1 VLVSVLVSMWKLL
14 SPLRMG
20 TRPLF
25 DKWMVVMSYIHRMN
39 IAALNLNLL
48 PVLDALLAERSVS
61 RAGAR
66 LGLSQPAVS
75 NALAQLREVLK
86 DPLLVRQAGGMVPTE
101 RALALEGPLR
111 AGLLALEE
119 GLERPAV
126 FDPATAVRDF
136 TIMTNDFVAYAMLPR
151 LIARLQVEA
160 PRVHLQVRAWQEHLV
175 PPDLASGA
183 ADLVLGFNRGL
194 PAGHK
199 ASPLFMDRFL
209 FVARKGH
216 PKIRGKITLAT
227 YTKLA
232 HVLVSH
238 EPNARGV
245 FDDLLAQRGL
255 VRNVA
260 LRVSHFLLVPP
271 IVAATDYVAALSEIV
286 ARSMAASLPLQ
297 LLKMPLQAPG
307 AMVHMVWHERTA
319 ASPAH
324 SWLRGI
330 VEQVGLGVA
339 ASCET
344 ALKNH

>member
-1 VLVSVLVSMWKLL
+1 
-14 SPLRMG
+14 MG
-20 TRPLF
+20 TEPLF
-25 DKWMVVMSYIHRMN
+25 DKWMVLIPYIHGMN
-39 IAALNLNLL
+39 MSALNLNLL

-86 DPLLVRQAGGMVPTE
+86 DPLLVRQAGGMAPTE
-101 RALALEGPLR
+101 RALALAGPLR
-111 AGLLALEE
+111 AGLLALEQ

-136 TIMTNDFVAYAMLPR
+136 TIMTNDFVAFAMLPR

-160 PRVHLQVRAWQEHLV
+160 PRVHLQVRAWQEHVV
-175 PPDLASGA
+175 PPDLVHGG

-199 ASPLFMDRFL
+199 GAPLFEDRFV

-216 PKIRGKITLAT
+216 PKVHGKISLAT

-245 FDDLLAQRGL
+245 IDDVLAQRGL
-255 VRNVA
+255 TRNVA

-271 IVAATDYVAALSEIV
+271 IVAATDHVAALSEIV
-286 ARSMAASLPLQ
+286 ARSMAGSLSLQ
-297 LLKMPLQAPG
+297 LLKLPLDAPR

-324 SWLRGI
+324 NWLRGI

-339 ASCET
+339 ASCDA
-344 ALKNH
+344 ALKNPRKESVIDRRPGRH